1 MKLYR
6 VNEPRLGAL
15 RIREWRR
22 HVRQTIGL
30 LVLLLA
36 AAVVGLALL
45 DRSNNPAGTKLF
57 TALWDGMNL
66 VTTLG
71 DFSDFDERK
80 RVFMMVA
87 MFATMLIG
95 GYAVSRLT
103 GMLSGDDVM
112 AYREN
117 RAMEHKLGNLAN
129 HVVVVGF
136 NPIGEL
142 VAGRLREQG
151 ETVLILVAEHDAAER
166 ACDLEHMVLLGSV
179 GGFDNVLRLARLDSA
194 KALVVAITD
203 PNNKLA
209 VTLLAHTLNPA
220 LAIAAAGENDLRKT
234 LLESAGA
241 TDVVMG
247 DELVANA
254 LTDKIMVRVGAVSPP
269 SSERAL

>member
-1 MKLYR
+1 
-6 VNEPRLGAL
+6 AL

-36 AAVVGLALL
+36 GAVVGLALL

-71 DFSDFDERK
+71 DFSDFDERE
-80 RVFMMVA
+80 RVFMLVA

-103 GMLSGDDVM
+103 GMQSGDDVM

-142 VAGRLREQG
+142 VAGRLREEG
-151 ETVLILVAEHDAAER
+151 ETVVILVAEHDAAER
-166 ACDLEHMVLLGSV
+166 
-179 GGFDNVLRLARLDSA
+179 
-194 KALVVAITD
+194 
-203 PNNKLA
+203 
-209 VTLLAHTLNPA
+209 
-220 LAIAAAGENDLRKT
+220 
-234 LLESAGA
+234 
-241 TDVVMG
+241 
-247 DELVANA
+247 
-254 LTDKIMVRVGAVSPP
+254 
-269 SSERAL
+269 